1 MMYNESYSP
10 FLIIFSILIAIFSSY
25 TTLVLVG
32 RILDGKR
39 AKKKTW
45 LFTGA
50 FVMGSGIFSMHFI
63 GMIAFHSNHSI
74 TVNGFLLVLA
84 FISSLLSSYA
94 AFYLL
99 QAQPLTRTKI
109 LISGLSVGLGIVLL
123 HYIATFAVHEK
134 VAIQYKSIFFTL
146 SILISLVFSFVA
158 IKMFVTMRSKPQ
170 KSNFNILINSV
181 VLGVTVSAMH
191 YTGMKATNFLDS
203 NSNASSSMMIDTMVL
218 GNIISYSIIFIMMA
232 TLITAY
238 HDHRILITERR
249 LIKQLK
255 ESELRYRHLVEQSPE
270 PILVHNGQTILFVN
284 EACLRITHATSK
296 NELIGK
302 QIIDFIDPIN
312 REVLKKHIESIEM
325 EGRLEISQQKIIA
338 VDGSIVDVEITWIG
352 IMYDNQPAIQLVLRD
367 ITEQNKLKRELE
379 EKQQRYSSLFEY
391 NPDPVLSVDCQGN
404 FKELNSIVWDLLG
417 YSKEDLLNM
426 SFHSLIDPSYLDL
439 ATSIFYKVLGGK
451 PQNYEVVVIGKKGDK
466 FPANLTLIPIIIDKK
481 VTGVF
486 CIAKNLTK
494 EKEALQ
500 RIEELAYTDQLT
512 GLFNR
517 TSFNNYLKEVLTK
530 TKEDKTSIA
539 ILMMDFDNFKDVN
552 DILGHNIGDL
562 YLQRVSERLRECL
575 HQQDKIAIARIGGDE
590 FIILLEDVTKGEA
603 GNIARTILSVMNHAI
618 HIKGHDIT
626 VTLSIGISINSDSNI
641 DVNTMIKQADLAM
654 YHAKEQGKNN
664 YQFFTNELKERA
676 LRKVKLESALRGAI
690 EKEELKLHYQP
701 LVEIQTG
708 KLVGVEA
715 LLRWNPIFGSVS
727 PSEFIPIAENTGLIV
742 EIGEWVIEE
751 ACRQLNS
758 WQLHHS
764 TVVPVSLNVSARQ
777 FKEAKFTKTVKQI
790 IQDAQINPSLL
801 EIEITESVMMDIEE
815 SVQIIQELRDFGVKI
830 AIDDFGTGYSSLY
843 VITNLKYDTLKL
855 DKSLIDEGLKPEFRA
870 ILLAV
875 LESTRDHKRIV
886 VEGIE
891 TKEQFDALKSFPII
905 GQGYYFGK
913 PLPPEEMKL

>member
-1 MMYNESYSP
+1 MYNESYSP

-39 AKKKTW
+39 AKKKIW

-134 VAIQYKSIFFTL
+134 VAIQFKSIFFTL
-146 SILISLVFSFVA
+146 SILISLAFSFVA

-203 NSNASSSMMIDTMVL
+203 DSNASSSMIDALVL

-255 ESELRYRHLVEQSPE
+255 ESELRYRRLVEQSPE
-270 PILVHNGQTILFVN
+270 AILVHNGQTILFVN
-284 EACLRITHATSK
+284 DACLRITHATSK

-302 QIIDFIDPIN
+302 QVIDFIDPIN

-338 VDGSIVDVEITWIG
+338 VDDSIVDVEIAWIG

-379 EKQQRYSSLFEY
+379 EKKQRYSSLFEY

-404 FKELNSIVWDLLG
+404 FKEVNSIVWDLLG
-417 YSKEDLLNM
+417 YSKEELLNM

-439 ATSIFYKVLGGK
+439 AISIFYKVLGGK
-451 PQNYEVVVIGKKGDK
+451 PQNYEVVVIGKKGYK
-466 FPANLTLIPIIIDKK
+466 LPANLTLIPIIIDKN

-486 CIAKNLTK
+486 CIAKDLTK
-494 EKEALQ
+494 EKESLQ

-517 TSFNNYLKEVLTK
+517 TSFNNYFREVLTK
-530 TKEDKTSIA
+530 TKEDKTSIV
-539 ILMMDFDNFKDVN
+539 ILMLDFDNFKDVN

-562 YLQRVSERLRECL
+562 YLQRVSKRLRECL
-575 HQQDKIAIARIGGDE
+575 HQQDKIARIGGDE
-590 FIILLEDVTKGEA
+590 FIILLEDVTKDEA
-603 GNIARTILSVMNHAI
+603 GNIARTILNVMNHAI
-618 HIKGHDIT
+618 HIEGHDIT
-626 VTLSIGISINSDSNI
+626 VTLSIGISINSDSNT

-654 YHAKEQGKNN
+654 YHAKDQGKNN
-664 YQFFTNELKERA
+664 YQFFTNELNERA
-676 LRKVKLESALRGAI
+676 LRKVKLESALRRAI
-690 EKEELKLHYQP
+690 EQEELKLHYQP

-715 LLRWNPIFGSVS
+715 LLRWNPIFGSVA
-727 PSEFIPIAENTGLIV
+727 PSEFIPIAEDTGLIV

-751 ACRQLNS
+751 VCRQINS
-758 WQLHHS
+758 WQRHYS

-777 FKEAKFTKTVKQI
+777 FKEAEFTKTVKQI
-790 IQDAQINPSLL
+790 IQDAHINPSLL

-815 SVQIIQELRDFGVKI
+815 SVQIIQELRDFGVKN
-830 AIDDFGTGYSSLY
+830 S
-843 VITNLKYDTLKL
+843 N
-855 DKSLIDEGLKPEFRA
+855 
-870 ILLAV
+870 
-875 LESTRDHKRIV
+875 
-886 VEGIE
+886 
-891 TKEQFDALKSFPII
+891 
-905 GQGYYFGK
+905 
-913 PLPPEEMKL
+913 